1 MEKTEQEKKLMKS
14 QIDLF
19 EKKYGWVLEVKE
31 GVPYYYGS
39 ISCISDELPDNLVI
53 NGNLFCHVR
62 STKLPK
68 GLKVTGCLDA
78 AGTKITEIPDDCEF
92 SYLDISNTRIQKLRD
107 NLVLEALIAYNS
119 SLIDLPKGL
128 KVKGDLNISNTSIT
142 EIPDDCEFDG
152 LYMFKTKITKL
163 HDNME
168 LNYLNVGGS
177 PLTELPKNLVIYD
190 FLNIENTRIKCMSE
204 NYVTPLICCNFEL
217 NDERYEKNKYG
228 TYQLKDE
235 IVHISHP
242 SGREFLNVDGILSEV
257 IEKKENVYHVRTG
270 VNDPISYIVTDGN
283 NHWAYGDTLDEAKQ
297 DLIIKINERDK
308 SDHDKLTLDSD
319 FPF

>member
-1 MEKTEQEKKLMKS
+1 MTKQENEIMLEQIKLFKEQTE
-14 QIDLF
+14 
-19 EKKYGWVLEVKE
+19 YTLEVKE
-31 GVPYYYGS
+31 GIPYYYGS

-68 GLKVTGCLDA
+68 GLKVTGRLDA

-168 LNYLNVGGS
+168 LNYLNVRDS
-177 PLTELPKNLVIYD
+177 PLTEPPKNLIVYN

-204 NYVTPLICCNFEL
+204 NCLTPLICCNFEL
-217 NDERYEKNKYG
+217 NDERYEKKQIWY
-228 TYQLKDE
+228 
-235 IVHISHP
+235 IS
-242 SGREFLNVDGILSEV
+242 V
-257 IEKKENVYHVRTG
+257 
-270 VNDPISYIVTDGN
+270 
-283 NHWAYGDTLDEAKQ
+283 
-297 DLIIKINERDK
+297 ER
-308 SDHDKLTLDSD
+308 
-319 FPF
+319 

>member
-1 MEKTEQEKKLMKS
+1 MTKQENEIMLEQIKLFKEQTE
-14 QIDLF
+14 
-19 EKKYGWVLEVKE
+19 YTLEVKE
-31 GVPYYYGS
+31 GIPYYYGS

-68 GLKVTGCLDA
+68 GLKVTGRLDA

-168 LNYLNVGGS
+168 LNYLNVRDS
-177 PLTELPKNLVIYD
+177 PLTV
-190 FLNIENTRIKCMSE
+190 
-204 NYVTPLICCNFEL
+204 
-217 NDERYEKNKYG
+217 
-228 TYQLKDE
+228 
-235 IVHISHP
+235 
-242 SGREFLNVDGILSEV
+242 
-257 IEKKENVYHVRTG
+257 
-270 VNDPISYIVTDGN
+270 
-283 NHWAYGDTLDEAKQ
+283 
-297 DLIIKINERDK
+297 
-308 SDHDKLTLDSD
+308 
-319 FPF
+319 